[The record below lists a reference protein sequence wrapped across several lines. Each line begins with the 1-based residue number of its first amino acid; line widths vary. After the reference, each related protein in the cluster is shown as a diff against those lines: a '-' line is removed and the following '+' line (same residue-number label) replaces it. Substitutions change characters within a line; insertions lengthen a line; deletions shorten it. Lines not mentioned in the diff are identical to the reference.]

1 MTKWMAAA
9 TVVWSLL
16 VGVAWADE
24 ASVKQQ
30 LGQRFPDLPI
40 QSIKAAPV
48 SGWYEIFSGDRLFY
62 TDEKADYI
70 FIGSIVDAKT
80 KRNLT
85 EERVRDLLRVKFDA
99 LPFNDAIKIVKGD
112 GKRKIAVFE
121 DPDCPFCKKLEAD
134 LNQLNNYTLY
144 VFLYPID
151 QLHPD
156 ATNKSKKVWCAKDR
170 SKAWTDL
177 MTKGQLPQNNG
188 GCATPLAR
196 NTELANQLH
205 IAGTP
210 AVIFEDGQLVPGAI
224 PKEQIEKFWAQAA
237 ARKNPDSKSNTKV
250 EEKSDSKSDA
260 KSDSKSDAKSDSG
273 KK

>member
-1 MTKWMAAA
+1 MMKWMARAA
-9 TVVWSLL
+9 VICTVLISA
-16 VGVAWADE
+16 AWADE

-30 LGQRFPDLPI
+30 LEQRFPDLPI
-40 QSIKAAPV
+40 QSVKAAPMQ
-48 SGWYEIFSGDRLFY
+48 GWYEIFSGDRLFY
-62 TDEKADYI
+62 TDEKADFI

-85 EERVRDLLRVKFDA
+85 EERVRDLLRVKYDA
-99 LPFNDAIKIVKGD
+99 LPFEDAIKIVKGD
-112 GKRKIAVFE
+112 GKRKIVVFE

-170 SKAWTDL
+170 ARAWTDL
-177 MTKGQLPQNNG
+177 MTKNQVPQNNG
-188 GCATPLAR
+188 NCNTPLAR
-196 NTELANQLH
+196 NIELANRLH

-224 PKEQIEKFWAQAA
+224 PKEQIEKFWEQAA
-237 ARKNPDSKSNTKV
+237 TRKANEGKPAAKPEAKTDSKQ
-250 EEKSDSKSDA
+250 DG
-260 KSDSKSDAKSDSG
+260 G